1 MQSKRDIDIMRVEK
15 RRKNEGERVEMLE
28 STEIV
33 REREREIQFKPQTK
47 ENLDLFTIL
56 KLYIR
61 FQNLKDGLC
70 LLRHN
75 SS

>member
-33 REREREIQFKPQTK
+33 KKRERESY
-47 ENLDLFTIL
+47 NLNHKL
-56 KLYIR
+56 KKI
-61 FQNLKDGLC
+61 
-70 LLRHN
+70 
-75 SS
+75 